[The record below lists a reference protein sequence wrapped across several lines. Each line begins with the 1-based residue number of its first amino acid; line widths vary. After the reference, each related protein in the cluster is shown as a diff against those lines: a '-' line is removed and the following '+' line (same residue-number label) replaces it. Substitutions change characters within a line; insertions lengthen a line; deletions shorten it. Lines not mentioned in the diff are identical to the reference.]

1 MGLDVLT
8 PKALWLLAL
17 LPPLIVLYI
26 LKVKRTRLRVASTW
40 LWAQAQRDLMAR
52 SPFKRLI
59 VQLPLILQALALIA
73 LAVAAARPATLGK
86 ALSGDHLAIIVD
98 TSASMSA
105 LDPKADKTRIEL
117 AKDAAHELIRSLPP
131 GSDAMILDAGR
142 DTRVLL
148 PPDRDTRRMH
158 EAIDRL
164 RVRDV
169 EGDLA
174 SSIALATNRLKQAG
188 GLRRI
193 IVLTDGNL
201 ARPAPLQSATLPLEL
216 ITVGEPIG
224 NAAIVR
230 VDVRAGEDPV
240 LNKEQVQAFLLVANF
255 AAEPRELYV
264 TMRQQNASDVL
275 ASRKVRVMPGQRLP
289 VVLTFYP
296 AEGDYGTPL
305 VFDISPHDAMP
316 VDDVAFGRVPA
327 GRKLPIYLASAGEE
341 SAWLLRSL
349 VSDERAEL
357 RAGTVKEL
365 MSAQGVPQDA
375 FTVIDG
381 ACPVNPPGGDLLI
394 VNPPGGDCY
403 GTVVGATVE
412 EPNITSWEHGDVRL
426 RFLTMEG
433 VFVKKARLLRPD
445 STRQELIRTD
455 KGVIAA
461 DISTSSRT
469 ITLLGF
475 DVGESNWPL
484 RASFVLFMRNLMEEA
499 RRHRSSG
506 VSGPALAGDPLRI
519 SLPATVSEA
528 TVEPAGGEPF
538 EVKVHNGLAIV
549 PEVQRV
555 GLYRILWEKPQPG
568 QKWIPVNLVSLP
580 ESDLTRVPVDTL
592 GPEIKMTAAVDAVQA
607 HQEWGWILALVAL
620 AFMLFDVWYFTRG
633 RRRRPAASH
642 PGPGKRPGPG
652 RRPGPDKH
660 PARTP
665 APPSARKIEGQATT

>member
-1 MGLDVLT
+1 MNLPFDVLA

-17 LPPLIVLYI
+17 LVPLILLYI

-40 LWAQAQRDLMAR
+40 LWEKARRDLMAR
-52 SPFKRLI
+52 SPFKRLV

-73 LAVAAARPATLGK
+73 LGVAAARPATLGK

-98 TSASMSA
+98 TSASMST
-105 LDPKADKTRIEL
+105 LDPAKKKIRIEL
-117 AKDAAHELIRSLPP
+117 AKEAAHELIDSLPP

-158 EAIDRL
+158 DAVDRI
-164 RVRDV
+164 VARDE

-174 SSIALATNRLKQAG
+174 SAIALAINRLKQVG
-188 GLRRI
+188 GLRKI
-193 IVLTDGNL
+193 LVITDGNL
-201 ARPAPLQSATLPLEL
+201 ARPAPIESATVPLEL
-216 ITVGEPIG
+216 VRVGSPVA
-224 NAAIVR
+224 NAGIVR

-240 LNKEQVQAFLLVANF
+240 LKKEQVQAFLLVANF
-255 AAEPRELYV
+255 GKEAKELYV
-264 TMRQQNASDVL
+264 TMRQHNASDTL
-275 ASRKVRVMPGQRLP
+275 ASRKVLVEPGERVP

-305 VFDISPHDAMP
+305 VFEMSPHDAMP
-316 VDDVAFGRVPA
+316 IDDVVYGRVPA
-327 GRKLPIYLASAGEE
+327 GRKLPVYLASAGEE
-341 SAWLLRSL
+341 SPWLLRAL

-365 MSAQGVPQDA
+365 MAADGVPQDA
-375 FTVIDG
+375 FTVVDG
-381 ACPVNPPGGDLLI
+381 ACPAGAPGGDLLI

-412 EPNITSWEHGDVRL
+412 DPKITSWEHGDVRL

-433 VFVKKARLLRPD
+433 VYVAKARLLEPG
-445 STRQELIRTD
+445 TTKQELIRTD
-455 KGVIAA
+455 QGVIAA
-461 DISTSSRT
+461 DISTSSRS

-528 TVEPAGGEPF
+528 RVEPVAGEPF
-538 EVKVHNGLAIV
+538 DVTVRNGLAIV
-549 PEVQRV
+549 PEVHRI

-568 QKWIPVNLVSLP
+568 QKWIPVNLTSLE
-580 ESDLTRVPVDTL
+580 ESDLTKEPVDTL
-592 GPEIKMTAAVDAVQA
+592 GPEIKMTAAADTIEA
-607 HQEWGWILALVAL
+607 HHEWGWILALVAL
-620 AFMLFDVWYFTRG
+620 AFIVFDVWYFTRG
-633 RRRRPAASH
+633 RRTSRRLSKTPRPPHASEA
-642 PGPGKRPGPG
+642 K
-652 RRPGPDKH
+652 
-660 PARTP
+660 A
-665 APPSARKIEGQATT
+665 